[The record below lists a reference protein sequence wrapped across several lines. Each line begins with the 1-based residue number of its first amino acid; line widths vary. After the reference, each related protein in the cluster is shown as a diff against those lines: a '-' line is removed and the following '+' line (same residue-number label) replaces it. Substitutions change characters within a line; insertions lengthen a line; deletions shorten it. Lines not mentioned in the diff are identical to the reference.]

1 MSLDFTALDA
11 LDFDDAAPAAVAE
24 ADAAVSFATPGHG
37 TQGTFM
43 GGVEGSGIFGGV
55 TAPELG
61 AVGLA
66 VLSQGEFGVSDCGGC
81 IGDKKKQDRMCIKS
95 DCAVVAHKN
104 NPWKFF
110 TSLVS
115 PSEGF
120 VFICVKGRE

>member
-1 MSLDFTALDA
+1 MDA

-61 AVGLA
+61 AVGLV
-66 VLSQGEFGVSDCGGC
+66 VLSRGEFGRSGFGVDYCGGC
-81 IGDKKKQDRMCIKS
+81 IGGKKRKKQDRMCIKYG
-95 DCAVVAHKN
+95 CQVTAHKN
-104 NPWKFF
+104 NLWTFDI
-110 TSLVS
+110 SSVS
-115 PSEGF
+115 A
-120 VFICVKGRE
+120 